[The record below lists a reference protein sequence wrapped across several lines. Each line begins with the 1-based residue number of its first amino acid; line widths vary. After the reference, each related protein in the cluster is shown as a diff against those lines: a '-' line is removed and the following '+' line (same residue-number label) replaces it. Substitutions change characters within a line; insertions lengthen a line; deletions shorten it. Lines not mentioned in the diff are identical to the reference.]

1 MYKEAWG
8 LKRICPM
15 CSKQYYDLGRTELE
29 CPECGK
35 EIEVTTMS
43 KPRRGRKPGSTNAAP
58 LVNPVPQKA
67 KEKEDELDIENL
79 DLDNPY
85 VFVVGSYN
93 SSAGNQELIDAYMG
107 WNVKPGVDNGVMW
120 YGGATTHY
128 IGSGSDVQVWA
139 AYKNIADFAV
149 ANGPEG
155 VRNSEYAGSFW
166 NLVEGSHSD
175 QIYVHVG
182 NTRNAQ
188 GKFNRAGNDN

>member
-1 MYKEAWG
+1 MMKYLFLLIIVSIATIVNAQESNVFLNRDYWKANPSIE
-8 LKRICPM
+8 
-15 CSKQYYDLGRTELE
+15 EVN
-29 CPECGK
+29 K
-35 EIEVTTMS
+35 EIENGNSVS
-43 KPRRGRKPGSTNAAP
+43 
-58 LVNPVPQKA
+58 
-67 KEKEDELDIENL
+67 ELDRYDFDAVSWAILE
-79 DLDNPY
+79 DVDNSTIKEMILMDGNGAHKITHDGRSY
-85 VFVVGSYN
+85 VF
-93 SSAGNQELIDAYMG
+93 
-107 WNVKPGVDNGVMW
+107 
-120 YGGATTHY
+120 
-128 IGSGSDVQVWA
+128 WA